1 MQARHDDATIPAGSE
16 ITVLEPGFTDSI
28 NPFRHADR
36 VVLRDGE
43 EIGRMGTRRGRA
55 IAWAGFRRYE
65 LRRAGDVTLGEF
77 LGDFLGHFSG
87 RRTRMRWHSAG
98 GKRIDMG
105 RDAESWQRPQGWL
118 DGEEARLEVASR
130 LERGF
135 FHHDLFAQWLCDGQL
150 VARLESR
157 REQPREGHVELVQ
170 PVSRQTL
177 VLAIHLTFWILPGAS
192 GGGGS
197 GAGGGGGDG
206 GGGC

>member
-87 RRTRMRWHSAG
+87 RRARMRWHSAG

-130 LERGF
+130 LEANAGPRHSPDVLDTARCQRRRGERRRRWWWRRRRG
-135 FHHDLFAQWLCDGQL
+135 LLSAWTAEAPRSAVRPPL
-150 VARLESR
+150 SR
-157 REQPREGHVELVQ
+157 
-170 PVSRQTL
+170 
-177 VLAIHLTFWILPGAS
+177 
-192 GGGGS
+192 
-197 GAGGGGGDG
+197 
-206 GGGC
+206 